1 MNGVS
6 RITALVISTG
16 WLLACSTS
24 EPAQTS
30 IDMPMAQPPAGGA
43 ASPAPGGPP
52 ATGAPAATAGSSAAP
67 SASAGAPS
75 TVPEP
80 PGMEPAAP
88 DPDPMAGGTEPR
100 FPDACAER
108 RASWHVPCHD
118 DPDPCGLNSGYEGD
132 EYCLLPPPEGKG
144 VQIHFGPK
152 NYDDP
157 AEVEKFVLEPGEE
170 FNSYGVVHI
179 PTTEERWYNYVKLSM
194 RPGSHHVINQV
205 IQGQPA
211 EGFTTG
217 GQTCDATTVGGFTG
231 TQTLILESPPQGI
244 PAPENEGLGRSLPGN
259 ASLCQ
264 NYHRYNFTDQP
275 QLSEIWYNVWFVEEA
290 DITQRS
296 SGVTVFAGPYAGI
309 APGAREIVTRTTTV
323 DGDGRIISLFGHRH
337 AATERFAVWLNE
349 DLVYDSWDWVESRV
363 FNYDSVTENPPP
375 APEAMTDGAVS
386 GILEVKTGDAIK
398 VECHVNNT
406 TDQTLTFRNEL
417 YTGEMCI
424 LFGSSVGTNIR

>member
-1 MNGVS
+1 MNVS
-6 RITALVISTG
+6 LRSIALVMFAG
-16 WLLACSTS
+16 GLHACSTS
-24 EPAQTS
+24 DPAPTS
-30 IDMPMAQPPAGGA
+30 MDMSTSQ
-43 ASPAPGGPP
+43 PAPGGGAAQAPGMAMTPP
-52 ATGAPAATAGSSAAP
+52 SGQPAGTAGNSAP
-67 SASAGAPS
+67 SGAAGAAGN
-75 TVPEP
+75 VPEP
-80 PGMEPAAP
+80 PEMEPTEPAP
-88 DPDPMAGGTEPR
+88 TSGGEAPR

-108 RASWHVPCHD
+108 RASWHAPCSD
-118 DPDPCGLNSGYEGD
+118 DPDPCGLSSGYPGD

-152 NYDDP
+152 DYDDP
-157 AEVEKFVLEPGEE
+157 AEIEKFVLEPGEE

-205 IQGQPA
+205 IQGQPP

-217 GQTCDATTVGGFTG
+217 GQTCDNATIGGFTG

-275 QLSEIWYNVWFVEEA
+275 QISEIWYNVWFVDEA
-290 DITQRS
+290 DVTQRA
-296 SGVTVFAGPYAGI
+296 SGVMVLAGPFAGI
-309 APGAREIVTRTTTV
+309 APGAREIVTRTTMV
-323 DGDGRIISLFGHRH
+323 GGEGRIVSLFGHRH

-349 DLVYDSWDWVESRV
+349 DLIYDSWDWVESRV
-363 FNYDSVTENPPP
+363 FNYDSITENSAPDP
-375 APEAMTDGAVS
+375 AAMMDGAAS
-386 GILEVKTGDAIK
+386 GIIDVKSGDAIK

-406 TDQTLTFRNEL
+406 TDQTLRFRNEL

-424 LFGSSVGTNIR
+424 LFGSSVGTGIN